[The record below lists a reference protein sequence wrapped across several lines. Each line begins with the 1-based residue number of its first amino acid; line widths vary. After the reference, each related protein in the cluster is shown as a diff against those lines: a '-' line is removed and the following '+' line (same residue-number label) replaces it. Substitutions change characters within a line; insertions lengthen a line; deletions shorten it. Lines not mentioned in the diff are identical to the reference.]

1 MNDSDR
7 DPSQWVQRVEGEF
20 PTRLAEDE
28 FYRALASHHRRRV
41 LYYLL
46 EENDSSVS
54 ELATV
59 LSGWEATTTE
69 TMQTPADRSEHLLS
83 LSHNHLPQLANAGL
97 IDYDSQTG
105 SVQLDSLHPQ
115 VEGIIRR
122 SVRAEQPDD
131 A

>member
-1 MNDSDR
+1 MDDSVQ
-7 DPSQWVQRVEGEF
+7 DPNQGKQPVEGDL
-20 PTRLAEDE
+20 PPRLAEDQ
-28 FYRALASHHRRRV
+28 FYRALTSHHRRRV

-46 EENDSSVS
+46 EENESSVE

-69 TMQTPADRSEHLLS
+69 TMQTPANRRTLLLS
-83 LSHNHLPQLANAGL
+83 LSHNHLPQLANAEL
-97 IDYDSQTG
+97 IDYDFQTG
-105 SVQLDSLHPQ
+105 SVQLESLHWR
-115 VEGIIRR
+115 VADIIRQ